1 MHPAVILIAALL
13 AVLLLLSF
21 ARRGSGAATRRALGL
36 VLLVLGL
43 IAVAIIGIRFHWGI
57 GLVAALPLLFRAW
70 RQLQA
75 MSGRY
80 SPTPGQTST
89 VETDYIRMVVDL
101 DSGEM
106 NGTVLQ
112 GSHAGAAID
121 ELDLE
126 SLLSLLEEC
135 RDRDPQGARVL
146 ETFIERKFPDA
157 FDGEEHAAEPPPGRD
172 PSSHITRSHAL
183 EILGLEEGASDD
195 DVVEAHRRLMQK
207 LHPDRGG
214 SDYLAAQI
222 NRAKEVLLEG

>member
-1 MHPAVILIAALL
+1 MHPAVILVAALL
-13 AVLLLLSF
+13 AVLVLLSF
-21 ARRGSGAATRRALGL
+21 ARRGSGAATRQALGM
-36 VLLVLGL
+36 VLLVIGL
-43 IAVAIIGIRFHWGI
+43 VAVAVIGIRFHWGV
-57 GLVAALPLLFRAW
+57 GLLAALPLLFRAW

-75 MSGRY
+75 MSRRY
-80 SPTPGQTST
+80 TPTPGQTST

-112 GSHAGAAID
+112 GSLAGAAID
-121 ELDLE
+121 ELELE

-157 FDGEEHAAEPPPGRD
+157 FDGEEHASDPPPGRD
-172 PSSHITRSHAL
+172 PSDPITRSHAL